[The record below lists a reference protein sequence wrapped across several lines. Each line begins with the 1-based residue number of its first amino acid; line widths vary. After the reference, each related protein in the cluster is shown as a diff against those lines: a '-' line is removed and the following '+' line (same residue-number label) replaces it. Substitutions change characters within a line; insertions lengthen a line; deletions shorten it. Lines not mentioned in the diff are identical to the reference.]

1 MVGRNRF
8 SQLRGTDNS
17 QQVFFT
23 GEYIGSANKSYK
35 MNKGLYGQQKQE
47 NPLTKL
53 ALNTAF
59 PTWNNMFCTKNA
71 RDEFQTNIII
81 DQVRK
86 SKDCGNINSNIETE
100 KTKDTDNDAQVKAQ
114 EGVEAKEIYIKKL
127 KSLGPKYVLR
137 QQFEKTKPE
146 ITSDLQVH
154 KISIKQ
160 KMKVSGKRN
169 PSHYKTQPKGHYAA
183 CYNPRLTVQKARAN
197 KPRSFV
203 QKIHAS
209 TNGKTLSYLHGVDRK
224 PVNEDLNINKN
235 MYNVESQVPKMILV
249 KPQSDGENGVVQKQN
264 IYSKLNSN
272 FLTIRNTLQ
281 NRKET
286 KLRVR
291 SHSEFG
297 NVSNEYYQDLQRKLQ
312 SAREKATEH
321 KRLSRENEEPVKRE
335 TRDTEIH
342 KTIIGGDAKHLQKL
356 IDIGEDVNELN
367 SDGFPPCHYALLE
380 NNYECLALLLL
391 AGADLKSY
399 FENRKINYFN

>member
-1 MVGRNRF
+1 
-8 SQLRGTDNS
+8 
-17 QQVFFT
+17 
-23 GEYIGSANKSYK
+23 
-35 MNKGLYGQQKQE
+35 
-47 NPLTKL
+47 
-53 ALNTAF
+53 
-59 PTWNNMFCTKNA
+59 
-71 RDEFQTNIII
+71 
-81 DQVRK
+81 
-86 SKDCGNINSNIETE
+86 
-100 KTKDTDNDAQVKAQ
+100 
-114 EGVEAKEIYIKKL
+114 
-127 KSLGPKYVLR
+127 
-137 QQFEKTKPE
+137 
-146 ITSDLQVH
+146 
-154 KISIKQ
+154 
-160 KMKVSGKRN
+160 
-169 PSHYKTQPKGHYAA
+169 
-183 CYNPRLTVQKARAN
+183 
-197 KPRSFV
+197 
-203 QKIHAS
+203 
-209 TNGKTLSYLHGVDRK
+209 
-224 PVNEDLNINKN
+224 

-272 FLTIRNTLQ
+272 FLTVRNTLQ